1 MIKRIFSKNVT
12 YTRIENTIP
21 KRKKKLRK
29 KQFLFEIGQ
38 HTHTQK
44 EIRKNEGYLLR
55 DTHIRGEVQKNL
67 RLFKI
72 KKNKKN
78 ETKKKMYTSEANL
91 QITDKK
97 KS

>member
-1 MIKRIFSKNVT
+1 MLHTQEQKTQSQNEKKNYVKSNFSL
-12 YTRIENTIP
+12 
-21 KRKKKLRK
+21 KL
-29 KQFLFEIGQ
+29 GN
-38 HTHTQK
+38 THTQK